1 MRLPFVREVHKEYDT
16 AMSRHVLLNNHE
28 HRDLRI
34 ITKRSAAYGD
44 DVMSAVTFPTE
55 FRHLQAHYPIFFQKH
70 PTTGEFQPLAVFGFR
85 QGENLFLDGKGW
97 DATYVPLTVERQPF
111 LIGRQQAGGD
121 PKMVIHIDLDSPRV
135 SLSEGE
141 PMFLGHGGP
150 SEYLARINSIL
161 GAIHQGME
169 SNRPFIDALLA
180 NELLESF
187 TLDIELADRTEFR
200 MAGYYTIHEEKL
212 DGLGGDAL
220 ALLNRDGWLKAIYM
234 VVASLSN
241 IRNLIE
247 RKNALGK
254 QP

>member
-1 MRLPFVREVHKEYDT
+1 VQDTREEYDT
-16 AMSRHVLLNNHE
+16 AMARHVLLNSNQ

-34 ITKRSAAYGD
+34 ITTRSAALGD

-70 PTTGEFQPLAVFGFR
+70 PQTGEFQPFAMFGFR
-85 QGENLFLDGKGW
+85 QGENLFLGEDGW
-97 DATYVPLTVERQPF
+97 DATYLPLTVERQPF

-121 PKMVIHIDLDSPRV
+121 RKMVIHIDMDSPRI
-135 SLSEGE
+135 SATEGE
-141 PMFLGHGGP
+141 PVFLGHGGP
-150 SEYLARINSIL
+150 SDYLARINSIL

-169 SNRPFIDALLA
+169 SNRPFVESLLA

-187 TLDIELADRTEFR
+187 TLDIELEGGTEFR

-212 DGLGGDAL
+212 DALGGDAL
-220 ALLNRDGWLKAIYM
+220 AALNGDGWLKAVYM
-234 VVASLSN
+234 AVASLSN

-247 RKNALGK
+247 RKNARAKL
-254 QP
+254 